1 MEKNNLTLCM
11 IVKNEA
17 AGLKRAVE
25 SARDQVGQ
33 IIIAVDIESDD
44 DTIKIARELTP
55 CVFFFRFNNDYSQAR
70 NDCAK
75 AAQTDWILWLDGHEF
90 LKEKIELENLAET
103 DKDGILMRCELE
115 NEMTF
120 LTPRIL
126 RRGVLFEGAIHE
138 APIMKNPGV
147 TATGL
152 IKHDRPGGQTDESVL
167 KRNKQREKMM
177 VEIMD
182 KNLKKNK
189 HDIRAALHL
198 GIHYQSTGNPK
209 KAVKYYKHFLR
220 YCQDEND
227 IFIACYQLALCYMQ
241 DKKLND
247 AEKITKYGLEKCG
260 EMWELNFTMAMI
272 KIQQKKHIEAITLLM
287 KSQEP
292 NTKPQRYFPIKRQPA
307 RMWDQIANEF
317 FQMQEFEKAASAW
330 KRASELIDDPVA
342 KDLWRERYE
351 LMIKIAAA
359 AVDN

>member
-1 MEKNNLTLCM
+1 M

-33 IIIAVDIESDD
+33 IIIGVDTLSDD
-44 DTIKIARELTP
+44 ETIKIAHELTP
-55 CVFFFRFNNDYSQAR
+55 CVFLFKFDDDYSQAR
-70 NDCAK
+70 NDVAK

-90 LKEKIELENLAET
+90 LKEKIDLESLGET

-177 VEIMD
+177 VEIMA

-189 HDIRAALHL
+189 RDIRAALHL
-198 GIHYQSTGNPK
+198 GIHYQSSGNPK
-209 KAVKYYKHFLR
+209 KAIEYYKQFLK
-220 YCQDEND
+220 YCQDEKD
-227 IFIACYQLALCYMQ
+227 IFIASYQMALCYSLIN
-241 DKKLND
+241 KLKD
-247 AEKITKYGLEKCG
+247 AEKITKYALDKCG

-330 KRASELIDDPVA
+330 KRASELSDDPIS
-342 KDLWRERYE
+342 KDLWRARYE

-359 AVDN
+359 VVEK